1 MSPINVLSH
10 FHSTKKNKK
19 NTEKYTETTLI
30 NVDTSVG
37 NWEEHQE
44 YTPKMNQLM
53 LTFSGTYLH

>member
-1 MSPINVLSH
+1 MCYHTFIVQ
-10 FHSTKKNKK
+10 KKNKK

-30 NVDTSVG
+30 NVYTSVG